1 MFKSVQN
8 GGFCIDRGRLFQ
20 REEPMYEN
28 NFCPMLVFQK
38 GAFILGLTL
47 DNCLKTTW
55 KYVQ

>member
-20 REEPMYEN
+20 REGPMYEN

-47 DNCLKTTW
+47 DNCLKTT
-55 KYVQ
+55 